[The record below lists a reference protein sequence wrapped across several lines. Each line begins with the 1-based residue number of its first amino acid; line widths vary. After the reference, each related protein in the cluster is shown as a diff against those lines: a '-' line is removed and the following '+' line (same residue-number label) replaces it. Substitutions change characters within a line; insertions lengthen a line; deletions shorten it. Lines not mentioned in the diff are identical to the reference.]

1 MTLDTTH
8 LPSMADIYELGHQAS
23 TVLNFNT
30 VGRIGLT
37 SVRLELEKGEY
48 PDPAVADFSLQM
60 SLAAARVEFDVGA
73 GRFTQNLKPNEFVI
87 CPPKTAAEYCFHG
100 PATGGVLAITPERV
114 MALFPDHNLA
124 PSFDFGKLHSK
135 FHHDAVVNGLVST
148 ILDQTASTRTPS
160 GIYLDSALITLLYHL
175 RRLADQP
182 LKAPSNKA
190 ALTKAK
196 LACAIEFIESHLA
209 QSIQLDDVAASVGLS
224 AFHFARAFKN
234 ETGLSPHQFLID
246 RRVCRATQML
256 MESNLPIAAIAY
268 AVGFSS
274 QAHMTT
280 VFQRLQGTTPGE
292 YRRQLQ

>member
-1 MTLDTTH
+1 L
-8 LPSMADIYELGHQAS
+8 S
-23 TVLNFNT
+23 
-30 VGRIGLT
+30 
-37 SVRLELEKGEY
+37 SVWLELEKGEY
-48 PDPAVADFSLQM
+48 PDPPLSDFSLQM
-60 SLAAARVEFDVGA
+60 VMSSVRTEADVGA
-73 GRFTQNLKPNEFVI
+73 GRFTQNVRPNGFVI
-87 CPPKTAAEYCFHG
+87 CPPKTAAKYFVHSSS
-100 PATGGVLAITPERV
+100 AVNILAIDPHRV
-114 MALFPDHNLA
+114 MALFPDHNFA
-124 PSFDFGKLHSK
+124 PNFDFGKLHSK
-135 FHHDAVVNGLVST
+135 FHQDDFIKCLVKT
-148 ILDQTASTRTPS
+148 ILDETSSTGAPS
-160 GIYLDSALITLLYHL
+160 GIYLDSAIVTLLYHL

-182 LKAPSNKA
+182 LKALSNKA

-280 VFQRLQGTTPGE
+280 VFQRLQGVTPGE